1 MTEVTFHD
9 IGEGMTEAEVLRLYV
24 EPGDDVVN
32 DQPLLEVQTDKM
44 TAEIP
49 SPSAGTVT
57 EIRAAIGDNI
67 EVGQV
72 IMTLSG
78 ADSAEDHQQNNAA
91 SEVTEASQADSVNH
105 SADVS
110 SPMGRQQGN
119 QKPLRR
125 VLAAPYTRKVAR
137 DHEIDIEKIQGTGTD
152 GRVTE
157 ADVYEAVSLEQPD
170 VQDPVASPA
179 ARKRAREQGIDLH
192 DVHTYDPLGRIRVDD
207 VTQQHSRNIRKDKRT
222 EEIPFKGRRRMIA
235 GKMSHALHTIPH
247 VAHFDEV
254 DVTHL
259 YELKQSLQA
268 THPEKNAS
276 MAAFFLKALQ
286 KALTEVPIFN
296 AKLDEENEVIQLEKT
311 YNMGIAVDTDEG
323 LIVPV
328 IHHVEDLTINDV
340 HSKMKDAIDKAKK
353 NQLKAAELSGGT
365 FTMSNVGPLGSTGAT
380 PIINEPEVA
389 LISFHKTQKRPVVR
403 GDNDDI
409 VVRRM
414 MNLSLSFDHRV
425 ADGAEAIE
433 FTNCFIKY
441 IENPYLLFVDDM

>member
-1 MTEVTFHD
+1 MTDVKFHD
-9 IGEGMTEAEVLRLYV
+9 IGEGMTEAEVLRFFV
-24 EPGDDVVN
+24 AVGDDVMT
-32 DQPLLEVQTDKM
+32 DDPLLEVQTDKM

-49 SPSAGTVT
+49 APASGTI
-57 EIRAAIGDNI
+57 EDIEAAVGDVI

-72 IMTLSG
+72 IMRLSG
-78 ADSAEDHQQNNAA
+78 DETPAEEEPSNVE
-91 SEVTEASQADSVNH
+91 SS
-105 SADVS
+105 SADMAS
-110 SPMGRQQGN
+110 TPTSAPTQQSAIG
-119 QKPLRR
+119 KPHTR
-125 VLAAPYTRKVAR
+125 VLAAPYTRKIAK
-137 DHEIDIEKIQGTGTD
+137 DHDINIEHIQGTGQD

-157 ADVYEAVSLEQPD
+157 ADVYEKISLQQSPHVEA
-170 VQDPVASPA
+170 PVASPA
-179 ARKRAREQGIDLH
+179 ARKRAREQGIDLT

-207 VTQQHSRNIRKDKRT
+207 VTQQHTRNMRRDKRT

-254 DVTHL
+254 DVTDL
-259 YELKQSLQA
+259 LALKQSLRQ

-286 KALTEVPIFN
+286 KALEEVPIFN

-311 YNMGIAVDTDEG
+311 YNMGIAVDTNEG

-328 IHHVEDLTINDV
+328 VPHVEDLRVNEV
-340 HSKMKDAIDKAKK
+340 HTEMKQLIDKAKK

-389 LISFHKTQKRPVVR
+389 LISFHKTQKKPVVR
-403 GDNDDI
+403 GANDDI
-409 VVRRM
+409 VVRSM

-433 FTNCFIKY
+433 FTNCFMRY
-441 IENPYLLFVDDM
+441 IENPYLLFIDDM